1 MSVAKRFTNVLKALI
16 ISYLVTG
23 FMLLL
28 IAFLMYKL
36 GLDESKVNFAIT
48 LTYILASSIGGI
60 VIGKNMKEK
69 KYIWGLLQG
78 ALYVGIIL
86 LASMLVSHGNNVIST
101 RGLSTVILCI
111 CGGMLGG
118 MIS

>member
-1 MSVAKRFTNVLKALI
+1 MSLAKRFTNVLRALI
-16 ISYLVTG
+16 ISYIVTG
-23 FMLLL
+23 LMLLF

-36 GLDESKVNFAIT
+36 GLDEDKVNFAIT
-48 LTYILASSIGGI
+48 LTYILASSVGGL
-60 VIGKNMKEK
+60 VIGKCMKEK
-69 KYIWGLLQG
+69 KYLWGLLQG

-86 LASMLVSHGNNVIST
+86 LTSILVSHGNDVVST